1 MTYNKI
7 LVPYDSS
14 KLSDSALEHAIKIAK
29 MSISYSA
36 ENIVNVILFYVT
48 PVIHIPFTIAT
59 VLLKSNKTGETIALD
74 QYIKELHQEIKEN
87 SIKMLDEKIKKYE
100 DIENVSLQSKVIIGE
115 PADEIIKYANNEKI
129 DLIIM
134 GTTGLGGVKK
144 FVFGSVARNVS
155 EKAPCPVMLIR

>member
-14 KLSDSALEHAIKIAK
+14 KLSDSALDHAIKIAK
-29 MSISYSA
+29 MSISFYA
-36 ENIVNVILFYVT
+36 DNIVNVILFYVT
-48 PVIHIPFTIAT
+48 PVIHIPFTITT

-100 DIENVSLQSKVIIGE
+100 YVENVSLKSKVIIGE